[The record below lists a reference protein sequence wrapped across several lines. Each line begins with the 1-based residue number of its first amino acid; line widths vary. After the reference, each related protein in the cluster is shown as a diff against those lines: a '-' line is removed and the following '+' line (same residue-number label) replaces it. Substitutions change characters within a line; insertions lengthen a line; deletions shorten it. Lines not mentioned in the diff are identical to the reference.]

1 MSKNKKDITIHSG
14 VAQYVTFVA
23 ATGDE
28 NPVLRCAMKTKE
40 AVKDE

>member
-28 NPVLRCAMKTKE
+28 NPVLRTKE